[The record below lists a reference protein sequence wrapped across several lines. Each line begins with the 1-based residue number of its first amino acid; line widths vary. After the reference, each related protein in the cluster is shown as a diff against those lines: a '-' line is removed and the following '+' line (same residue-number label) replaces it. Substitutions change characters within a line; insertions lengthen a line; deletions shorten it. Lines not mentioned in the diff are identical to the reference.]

1 MKSTLFRRLVLP
13 LFSFVAVVLGWQLAC
28 SLSGWSSS
36 AFPGPMQTFQ
46 SLWQL
51 CASGE
56 LVRHEVDS
64 LFRVILGVDPTYD
77 MTLFI
82 KDVTYLTEKK
92 YIEFASSPINQ
103 QIFSKKIARL
113 TPAGKEIADQTL
125 TDKALEI

>member
-1 MKSTLFRRLVLP
+1 M
-13 LFSFVAVVLGWQLAC
+13 
-28 SLSGWSSS
+28 SS
-36 AFPGPMQTFQ
+36 AYIIKQVRRQILEALNMTYP
-46 SLWQL
+46 
-51 CASGE
+51 SGMF
-56 LVRHEVDS
+56 VDS